1 VNLSTPAKA
10 SAETTPCA
18 FVIFGV
24 AGDLARRKLLP
35 ALFELSAK
43 GRLHEGTVIVGVARR
58 DYDDETF
65 RTEVA
70 SALEEF
76 HKAGCTATP
85 DWAAFSHRLHFCGFD
100 LQDTAGYRRL
110 RERLSEFGEDPRV
123 ADQAVFYLSIPPE
136 VFSGVIDHLDEADLT
151 RGSETADDGWPR
163 IVVEK
168 PFGRD
173 LASSRSLNDRLLA
186 SFDEQ
191 RIYRIDHYLGKE
203 TVQNLLVFR
212 FGNTIFESVWHRGA
226 IDHVQITVGETLGV
240 ENRGRTYE
248 QMGALR
254 DILQNHIMQLIATV
268 AMEPPSAFD
277 AHHVRN
283 ERIKVI
289 EAIRP
294 LTETQASE
302 DFIRAQ
308 YIENV
313 VDGRAV
319 KGYRQENNVAPDSAT
334 ETFVAGKFHVDT
346 WRWSGVPFYIRTGK
360 RLASRVTEISIH
372 FNEPPMQLFRDS
384 AETPPR
390 NVLAM
395 RIQPDEGI
403 SLGIDAKRPGVTMQ
417 LEPVQMDFSYAASF
431 GEASLA
437 DAYEAL
443 LLDVIHGDPMLFA
456 RSDMHD
462 AAWAALAPV
471 LSAWEDP
478 ALGALDYYPSGT
490 WGPRTADDLMKRD
503 GRAWR
508 AL

>member
-1 VNLSTPAKA
+1 MTAIPMERSGRDTP
-10 SAETTPCA
+10 PCA
-18 FVIFGV
+18 FVIFGA

-35 ALFELSAK
+35 SLFELWSK
-43 GRLHEGTVIVGVARR
+43 GRLHPETAVVGVARR
-58 DYDDETF
+58 DYDDAQF
-65 RTEVA
+65 RNEVA
-70 SALEEF
+70 AALEEF
-76 HKAGCTATP
+76 HRPGCTSTP
-85 DWAAFSHRLHFCGFD
+85 EWEAFAGTLHFCGFD
-100 LQDTAGYRRL
+100 LNDTGGYRALYQRL
-110 RERLSEFGEDPRV
+110 AGFSEDARLER
-123 ADQAVFYLSIPPE
+123 QAVFYLSIPPQ
-136 VFSGVIDHLDEADLT
+136 VFPGVIDHLDEAGLT
-151 RGSETADDGWPR
+151 RSHETKDGSWPR

-168 PFGRD
+168 PFGQD
-173 LASSRSLNDRLLA
+173 LASSKSLNDRLLA
-186 SFDEQ
+186 SFDEES
-191 RIYRIDHYLGKE
+191 IYRIDHYLGKE

-212 FGNTIFESVWHRGA
+212 FGNTIFESVWRRGS
-226 IDHVQITVGETLGV
+226 IDHVQITVAETLGV

-289 EAIRP
+289 EALRP
-294 LTETQASE
+294 ITATQASE
-302 DFIRAQ
+302 DFVRAQ

-313 VDGRAV
+313 VDGEAV
-319 KGYRQENNVAPDSAT
+319 KGYRQEENVAPNSAT

-360 RLASRVTEISIH
+360 RLASRVTEVSIH
-372 FNEPPMQLFRDS
+372 FTEPPMQLFRADNEQ
-384 AETPPR
+384 APH

-403 SLGIDAKRPGVTMQ
+403 SLSIDAKKPGVTMA
-417 LEPVQMDFSYAASF
+417 LESVQMDFSYEDAF
-431 GEASLA
+431 GGGSLA

-462 AAWAALAPV
+462 AAWGALAPI
-471 LSAWEDP
+471 LDAWRDP
-478 ALGALDYYPSGT
+478 GSDQLDYYPAGT
-490 WGPRTADDLMKRD
+490 WGPRAATDLMKRD

>member
-1 VNLSTPAKA
+1 MTALPSDGSGRATP
-10 SAETTPCA
+10 PCA
-18 FVIFGV
+18 FVIFGA

-35 ALFELSAK
+35 SLYERWTK
-43 GRLHEGTVIVGVARR
+43 GRLHPETAVVGVARR
-58 DYDDETF
+58 DYDDAQF
-65 RTEVA
+65 RAEVA
-70 SALEEF
+70 AALEEF
-76 HKAGCTATP
+76 HRPGCTSTP
-85 DWAAFSHRLHFCGFD
+85 EWDAFAKTLHFCGFD
-100 LQDTAGYRRL
+100 LDDTDGYRHLYQRL
-110 RERLSEFGEDPRV
+110 AEFSDDRRLER
-123 ADQAVFYLSIPPE
+123 QAVFYLSIPPE
-136 VFSGVIDHLDEADLT
+136 VFPNVIDHLDEAGLT
-151 RGSETADDGWPR
+151 RRHGTADASWPR

-173 LASSRSLNDRLLA
+173 LASSKSLNERLLA
-186 SFDEQ
+186 SFDEEN
-191 RIYRIDHYLGKE
+191 IYRIDHYLGKE

-212 FGNTIFESVWHRGA
+212 FGNTIFESIWSRGS
-226 IDHVQITVGETLGV
+226 IDHVQIVVAETLGV

-268 AMEPPSAFD
+268 AMEPPGAFD

-289 EAIRP
+289 EALRP
-294 LTETQASE
+294 ITAQQASA
-302 DFIRAQ
+302 DFVRAQ

-313 VDGRAV
+313 VDGAAV
-319 KGYRQENNVAPDSAT
+319 KGYRQEDSVAPDSAT
-334 ETFVAGKFHVDT
+334 ETFVAGKFYVDT
-346 WRWSGVPFYIRTGK
+346 WRWSGVPFYVRTGK
-360 RLASRVTEISIH
+360 RLASRVTEVSIH
-372 FNEPPMQLFRDS
+372 FTEPPMQLFRADND
-384 AETPPR
+384 EPPR

-403 SLGIDAKRPGVTMQ
+403 SLSIDAKKPGVTMA
-417 LEPVQMDFSYAASF
+417 LESVQMDFIYADAF
-431 GEASLA
+431 GGGSLA

-471 LSAWEDP
+471 LSAWEGPD
-478 ALGALDYYPSGT
+478 LGELDYYPAGT
-490 WGPRTADDLMKRD
+490 WGPRAATDLMKRD
-503 GRAWR
+503 GRTWR

>member
-1 VNLSTPAKA
+1 MTATAPDQ
-10 SAETTPCA
+10 ETRQATPCA

-35 ALFELSAK
+35 SLYELWAK
-43 GRLHEGTVIVGVARR
+43 GRLHEETAIVGVARR
-58 DYDDETF
+58 DYDDAKF
-65 RTEVA
+65 REEVA
-70 SALEEF
+70 AALEEF
-76 HKAGCTATP
+76 HVPGCTQTAEWRSFERTLRF
-85 DWAAFSHRLHFCGFD
+85 AGFD
-100 LQDTAGYRRL
+100 LQDTDGYRRL
-110 RERLSEFGEDPRV
+110 YQRLSGFSDDTRV
-123 ADQAVFYLSIPPE
+123 ERQAVFYLSVPPE
-136 VFSGVIDHLDEADLT
+136 VFPDVVDHLDEAGLT
-151 RGSETADDGWPR
+151 KRHATKDGTWPR

-173 LASSRSLNDRLLA
+173 LVSSRSLNDRLLG
-186 SFDEQ
+186 SFDEEC
-191 RIYRIDHYLGKE
+191 IYRIDHYLGKE

-212 FGNTIFESVWHRGA
+212 FGNTIFESIWHRGSV
-226 IDHVQITVGETLGV
+226 DHVQITVAETLGV

-277 AHHVRN
+277 GRHVRN

-289 EAIRP
+289 EALRP
-294 LTETQASE
+294 ITEAEVAE
-302 DFIRAQ
+302 DFVRAQ

-313 VDGRAV
+313 VDGEPV
-319 KGYRQENNVAPDSAT
+319 KGYRQEENVAPNSAT

-360 RLASRVTEISIH
+360 RLASRVTEVSIH
-372 FNEPPMQLFRDS
+372 FNEPPMQLFRGLGD
-384 AETPPR
+384 TPPR

-403 SLGIDAKRPGVTMQ
+403 SLSIDAKRPGVTMA
-417 LEPVQMDFSYAASF
+417 LDSVQMDFSYAESF
-431 GEASLA
+431 GGGSLA

-462 AAWAALAPV
+462 AAWVALTPV
-471 LSAWEDP
+471 LDAWQDP
-478 ALGALDYYPSGT
+478 TLGMLDYYAAGT
-490 WGPRTADDLMKRD
+490 WGPRAADELMKRD